1 MLRRGQQPAA
11 SGAAVLVIIIT
22 AILILYILFLPPE
35 DRAELLGE
43 ENKTEDKYKTPSGFN
58 ETLLR
63 EHIGRLDYLK
73 FDYREHDIPSFRIY
87 SEKEGTAIKSINS
100 LYVRKSL
107 GEEKFF
113 DLSFEIEE
121 RLTTNAMLAF
131 NVKRSRGRL
140 ELYLNNAEI
149 FNGVLSEG
157 TPSPIELPKD
167 FLNDKN
173 VLSFKVSSPGIAFW
187 RNNEYLLENVVIT
200 GDVLD
205 VTHSRSRQ
213 FFYIS
218 EIENL
223 NLESV
228 KLKYYPNCDIRSVGP
243 LLIYLNG
250 EEVFSGVADCGIYN
264 TLYVDKNSVF
274 EDRNELEFVATEGS
288 YFFDRVSVRTEL
300 KELLYPVYYFELDE
314 SLFDDDELN
323 ETFNVTLR
331 LRFVNEDDKRLEYL
345 INGRRKHIRTDELTY
360 TARLDDYVLS
370 ETNSLEI
377 IPRTVIDI
385 AELLVTLDEES

>member
-1 MLRRGQQPAA
+1 MLKRGQHTAA

-35 DRAELLGE
+35 ERAELLGE
-43 ENKTEDKYKTPSGFN
+43 ENETEDEDKTPSGFN

-107 GEEKFF
+107 GEEKFS

-121 RLTTNAMLAF
+121 MLTTNVVLAF

-157 TPSPIELPKD
+157 TPNPIELPKD

-205 VTHSRSRQ
+205 LSHSRSRQ

-218 EIENL
+218 EVENL

-288 YFFDRVSVRTEL
+288 YFVDRVSVRTEL

-314 SLFDDDELN
+314 DVFDDDELKD
-323 ETFNVTLR
+323 EFNVTLR
-331 LRFVNEDDKRLEYL
+331 LRFVNEEDKRLEYL

-360 TARLDDYVLS
+360 TTILDDYVVP

-377 IPRTVIDI
+377 IPRTVVDI
-385 AELLVTLDEES
+385 AELLVTLDEED